1 MRSSLFL
8 LATSLAACS
17 TSVVPSPSAE
27 GTPDASTHAP
37 SCSAET
43 KTWSEPADVSN
54 GTVVEL
60 AWAGQRL
67 GIAYRS
73 VGSDLVVQEQREGE
87 EPSQV
92 RLVHLAPVDGRQ
104 LAMASTLTHFG
115 VAFTSGAGPARVEL
129 RSVDAEAGTAS
140 SNGTAS
146 SAVDRSGGGAPST
159 SSPVA
164 FGLGD
169 RFFAG
174 WDDRRYAEP
183 RSGGGNLFGWEGFYG
198 NLTQVGQRFPA
209 DDFQVVQSTG
219 SSLAQVERAAAGVVV
234 GDRMAIAWLG
244 NSPKGSGLFLRIGP
258 FDAWRPEYTGV
269 VSLSPI
275 AETRRAFGVRAAVLG
290 GDVVVAYVDGARSP
304 ADGDFVRLV
313 RVTLGGKMV
322 GVPTAATVPAGHH
335 VLGMDLQADGDRLVL
350 AYVSSSD
357 AAANVNV
364 AQVDSALGLSPL
376 GDQDLSATSGTSFS
390 GAALRVS
397 AGMVQVATVGQVER
411 QPGAPDSTAVATR
424 VSVSRICLGGGR

>member
-1 MRSSLFL
+1 MRSSFFVLS
-8 LATSLAACS
+8 ASLAACS
-17 TSVVPSPSAE
+17 TSVAGSPTIE
-27 GTPDASTHAP
+27 GTPDASTPASP
-37 SCSAET
+37 CSAET

-54 GTVVEL
+54 GAAVQV
-60 AWAGQRL
+60 AWAGERL

-73 VGSDLVVQEQREGE
+73 VGSDIVLQTQREGE
-87 EPSQV
+87 DPTQV
-92 RLVHLAPVDGRQ
+92 SLVHVAQVDGRQ
-104 LAMASTLTHFG
+104 LALASTPTHFG
-115 VAFTSGAGPARVEL
+115 VAYTSGASPTRVEL
-129 RSVDAEAGTAS
+129 RSVDPDAGTVT

-198 NLTQVGQRFPA
+198 NLTHVGQRFPSA
-209 DDFQVVQSTG
+209 DFQVVQSTG
-219 SSLAQVERAAAGVVV
+219 SGLAQVEGAAAGVVI

-258 FDAWRPEYTGV
+258 FGAWLPEYTGV
-269 VSLSPI
+269 VTLSPV

-290 GDVVVAYVDGARSP
+290 GDVVVAYVDGARAP
-304 ADGDFVRLV
+304 ADSDVVRMV
-313 RVTLGGKMV
+313 RVTLGGKVV
-322 GVPTAATVPAGHH
+322 GAPTAASVPAGHH
-335 VLGMDLQADGDRLVL
+335 VLAMDLQADGDKLVL
-350 AYVSSSD
+350 AYLSSSD
-357 AAANVNV
+357 AVASVNA
-364 AQVDSALGLSPL
+364 AQVDAALGLSPL
-376 GDQDLSATSGTSFS
+376 GAQDLSAASGTSFS

-397 AGMVQVATVGQVER
+397 AGMVQVATVGQVGG
-411 QPGAPDSTAVATR
+411 QPGAPESTALPTR
-424 VSVSRICLGGGR
+424 VSVSRICRREGQ